1 VQKEFAQRLAAG
13 SGSKDYGS
21 LSCFVQYYAEPRI
34 KFFIKN
40 NSFFPVPK
48 VDSAFIEIKIR
59 QKSLLSERKEKVFF
73 RVVRFAFNQRRK
85 TLRNSLK
92 GVISQDSLESF
103 LHESSLDPN
112 IRPEKLTLLNFLN
125 LAIIAKIPK

>member
-1 VQKEFAQRLAAG
+1 VQREFAERLAAG

-21 LSCFVQYYAEPRI
+21 LSCFVQYYAEPKI

-59 QKSLLSERKEKVFF
+59 QKSLLSERRELMFF
-73 RVVRFAFNQRRK
+73 RVVRSAFNQRRK
-85 TLRNSLK
+85 ILRNSLK
-92 GVISQDSLESF
+92 QAISQDSLEKF
-103 LHESSLDPN
+103 LLASSLDPN
-112 IRPEKLTLLNFLN
+112 IRPEKLTLLNFLD
-125 LAIIAKIPK
+125 LAKIAKIPK